1 MNVVILGG
9 FLGSGK
15 TTFLLRLARYL
26 TENSDSSSE
35 YKVVVLENEVGD
47 ISIDDGFLSSS
58 GFQTR
63 NLFSGCACCTLAGEL
78 GATVRD
84 IDSTY
89 SPDWL
94 VVEASG
100 VAYPEKM
107 KQIIE
112 TIVSGQVRTIVLTD
126 AFRWKRLL
134 RGLQMVIPMQ
144 LEGADIVLVNKA
156 DKVSAEGLEEVME
169 SLRSLCDGCP
179 ILPMSAKDDVP
190 EEFWEELLSRID
202 L

>member
-15 TTFLLRLARYL
+15 TTFLLRLAGYL
-26 TENSDSSSE
+26 TENSGSGSE
-35 YKVVVLENEVGD
+35 YKVIVLENEVGD

-58 GFQTR
+58 GLRTK

-78 GATVRD
+78 GEAVRD
-84 IDSTY
+84 IESTY
-89 SPDWL
+89 NPDWL

-107 KQIIE
+107 KRIIQGV
-112 TIVSGQVRTIVLTD
+112 VSGHVRTIVLAD

-144 LEGADIVLVNKA
+144 LEGADIVLVNKT
-156 DKVSAEGLEEVME
+156 DKVSKDDLEEVMD
-169 SLRSLCDGCP
+169 SLKSLCDECP

-190 EEFWEELLSRID
+190 EDFWGKLFSLID